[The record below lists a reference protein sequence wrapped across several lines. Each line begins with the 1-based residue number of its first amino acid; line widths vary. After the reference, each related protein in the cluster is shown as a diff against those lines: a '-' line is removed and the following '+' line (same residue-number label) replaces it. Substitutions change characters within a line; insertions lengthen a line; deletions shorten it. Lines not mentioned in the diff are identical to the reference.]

1 MRLFQVLEALGGL
14 GLFILGMKTMSD
26 GLQRLSGSGFR
37 RFVEKLAGNR
47 LSAALTGSCLSSLM
61 QSSGAASILVI
72 GFVNAGLL
80 SLYQALGM
88 LIGTG
93 LGTALAVQFIAFR
106 ISFLSLPAIFFG
118 VALRL
123 LSKRRRWT
131 FLGEIL
137 LGFGLL
143 FFGLEI
149 METRFSPL
157 GENALFR
164 QYHSLFAD
172 WPVVSMLTGALLT
185 FAVQSGSA
193 AIGIIIALA
202 GSGAIGFHQAAAM
215 LPGEMLGT
223 AALAGI
229 GAIGGTP
236 EARRTAMYYAGI
248 AVVSITA
255 LLVLFPLYLKLM
267 DWLTPGGVLVAHH
280 AGTGLSPPQAVA
292 ASRTGIARALANGY
306 TVFSVCAAMV
316 FLPSVGFLARSAAR
330 KLPGRE
336 GDMDIEPRSRFLDF
350 RVINTPTLAFLQAGN
365 ELRRMALAAQSMLSE
380 TTRQFYGFN
389 ARTTTLI
396 ERRESLL
403 DVLQKDISAFL
414 VALARQPLDAEI
426 SAGIPALL
434 SKVNDLEGIGDN
446 CEIIMACLRRKK
458 EGNVYFSDAAMEEIK
473 ALADKA
479 SYLTGLA
486 VDCLDSLELPE
497 AMAMAEMKGDLLLMA
512 EELKTNH
519 LLRLSNGACSVI
531 AGLLFVDIITAFA
544 KIGEYAFNI
553 IETER
558 RIR

>member
-26 GLQRLSGSGFR
+26 GLQRLSGGGFR

-61 QSSGAASILVI
+61 QSSGAASILII

-93 LGTALAVQFIAFR
+93 LGTALAVQFIAFK
-106 ISFLSLPAIFFG
+106 ISYLSLPAIFLG
-118 VALRL
+118 VVLRYF
-123 LSKRRRWT
+123 SKRRRWT
-131 FLGEIL
+131 FIGEIL

-149 METRFSPL
+149 METRFAPL
-157 GENALFR
+157 GGNALFR
-164 QYHSLFAD
+164 GYHTLFAD
-172 WPVVSMLTGALLT
+172 WPVVGILTGALLT
-185 FAVQSGSA
+185 LAAQSGSA

-215 LPGEMLGT
+215 LPGEVLGT

-236 EARRTAMYYAGI
+236 EARRTILYYSGI
-248 AVVSITA
+248 AVASVAA
-255 LLVLFPLYLKLM
+255 LLFLFPLYLKLVY
-267 DWLTPGGVLVAHH
+267 WITPGGGLMEVQS
-280 AGTGLSPPQAVA
+280 GTGLVQGATPA
-292 ASRTGIARALANGY
+292 ASREIIARALANGY
-306 TVFSVCAAMV
+306 TAFSALVAAV
-316 FLPSVGFLARSAAR
+316 FLPCVGFLARSAAR
-330 KLPGRE
+330 KQPGRE
-336 GDMDIEPRSRFLDF
+336 GESDIEPRSRFLDF
-350 RVINTPTLAFLQAGN
+350 RVVNTPSLAFLQAGN
-365 ELRRMALAAQSMLSE
+365 ELKRMAQAALAMLTE
-380 TTRQFYGFN
+380 TTRQFYRFN
-389 ARTTTLI
+389 ARTTSLI
-396 ERRESLL
+396 ERRENLL

-414 VALARQPLDAEI
+414 VTLARQPLDAEI
-426 SAGIPALL
+426 AAEIPALL
-434 SKVNDLEGIGDN
+434 SEVNDLEGIGDN
-446 CEIIMACLRRKK
+446 CETIMDCLRRKK
-458 EGNVYFSDAAMEEIK
+458 EGDVYFSDAAMEEIK

-479 SYLTGLA
+479 TYLTGLA
-486 VDCLDSLELPE
+486 VDCLDSLQVPDPV
-497 AMAMAEMKGDLLLMA
+497 AVAEMKGDLLMMA

-519 LLRLSNGACSVI
+519 LLRLSKGACTVI
-531 AGLLFVDIITAFA
+531 AGLLFVDIVSAFA
-544 KIGEYAFNI
+544 KTGEYAFNI

>member
-26 GLQRLSGSGFR
+26 GLQRLSGGGFR

-61 QSSGAASILVI
+61 QSSGAASILIV

-93 LGTALAVQFIAFR
+93 LGTALAVQFIAFK
-106 ISFLSLPAIFFG
+106 ISYLSLPAIFLG
-118 VALRL
+118 VVLRYF
-123 LSKRRRWT
+123 SKRRRWT
-131 FLGEIL
+131 FIGEIL

-149 METRFSPL
+149 METRFAPL
-157 GENALFR
+157 GGNALFR
-164 QYHSLFAD
+164 GYHTLFAD
-172 WPVVSMLTGALLT
+172 WPVVGILTGALLT
-185 FAVQSGSA
+185 LAAQSGSA

-215 LPGEMLGT
+215 LPGEVLGT

-236 EARRTAMYYAGI
+236 EARRTILYYSGI
-248 AVVSITA
+248 AVVSVAA
-255 LLVLFPLYLKLM
+255 LLFLFPLYLKLVY
-267 DWLTPGGVLVAHH
+267 LITPGGGLVAVQP
-280 AGTGLSPPQAVA
+280 GTGLVQGATPS
-292 ASRTGIARALANGY
+292 ASREMIARALANGY
-306 TVFSVCAAMV
+306 TAFSVLVAAV
-316 FLPSVGFLARSAAR
+316 FLPCVGFLARSAAR
-330 KLPGRE
+330 KQPGRNGE
-336 GDMDIEPRSRFLDF
+336 TDIEPRSRFLDF
-350 RVINTPTLAFLQAGN
+350 RVVNTPSLAFLQAGN
-365 ELRRMALAAQSMLSE
+365 ELKRMAQAALAMLTE
-380 TTRQFYGFN
+380 TTRQFYRFN
-389 ARTTTLI
+389 ARTTSLI

-426 SAGIPALL
+426 SAEIPALL
-434 SKVNDLEGIGDN
+434 SEVNDLEGIGDN
-446 CEIIMACLRRKK
+446 CETILDCLRRKK
-458 EGNVYFSDAAMEEIK
+458 EGDVYFSDAAMEEIK

-479 SYLTGLA
+479 TYLTGLA
-486 VDCLDSLELPE
+486 VDCLDSLQVPDPL
-497 AMAMAEMKGDLLLMA
+497 AVAEMKGDLLMMA
-512 EELKTNH
+512 EELKANH
-519 LLRLSNGACSVI
+519 LLRLSNGACTVI
-531 AGLLFVDIITAFA
+531 AGLLFVDIVSAFA
-544 KIGEYAFNI
+544 KTGEYAFNI

>member
-26 GLQRLSGSGFR
+26 GLQRLSGGGFR

-47 LSAALTGSCLSSLM
+47 LSAALTGSCLSYLL

-88 LIGTG
+88 LIGTS
-93 LGTALAVQFIAFR
+93 LGTAVAAQFIAFK
-106 ISFLSLPAIFFG
+106 ISFLSLPAIFLG
-118 VALRL
+118 VVLRFF
-123 LSKRRRWT
+123 SKRRRWT

-143 FFGLEI
+143 FFGLEV
-149 METRFSPL
+149 METGFSPF
-157 GENALFR
+157 GEHALFR
-164 QYHSLFAD
+164 EYHSLLTD
-172 WPVVSMLTGALLT
+172 WPVVSVLTGALLT
-185 FAVQSGSA
+185 FVVQSGSA

-202 GSGAIGFHQAAAM
+202 GSGAIGVHQAAAM

-223 AALAGI
+223 ALLAGI

-236 EARRTAMYYAGI
+236 EARRTVMYYAGI
-248 AVVSITA
+248 AVVSIAA
-255 LLVLFPLYLKLM
+255 LLFLFPLYLKM
-267 DWLTPGGVLVAHH
+267 IAWMTPDGVFVTQPH
-280 AGTGLSPPQAVA
+280 GPGLSPPQALAV
-292 ASRTGIARALANGY
+292 SRGGVARALANGY
-306 TVFSVCAAMV
+306 TVFSVLTALL
-316 FLPSVGFLARSAAR
+316 FLLSIGFLARSAAV

-350 RVINTPTLAFLQAGN
+350 RVIDTPTLAFLQAGK
-365 ELRRMALAAQSMLSE
+365 ELKRMAQAALSMVSD
-380 TTRQFYGFN
+380 TTRQFHEFN

-396 ERRESLL
+396 ERRENLL

-426 SAGIPALL
+426 AAEIPLLL

-446 CEIIMACLRRKK
+446 CETVMDCLRRKK
-458 EGNVYFSDAAMEEIK
+458 ESNVYFSDTAMAEIK
-473 ALADKA
+473 AMADKA
-479 SYLTGLA
+479 AYLTGLA
-486 VDCLDSLELPE
+486 ADCHDSLQLPDP
-497 AMAMAEMKGDLLLMA
+497 AATAGMKDDLLLMA
-512 EELKTNH
+512 EELKANH
-519 LLRLSNGACSVI
+519 LLRLSKGACTVL
-531 AGLLFVDIITAFA
+531 AGLLFVDIVSAFA